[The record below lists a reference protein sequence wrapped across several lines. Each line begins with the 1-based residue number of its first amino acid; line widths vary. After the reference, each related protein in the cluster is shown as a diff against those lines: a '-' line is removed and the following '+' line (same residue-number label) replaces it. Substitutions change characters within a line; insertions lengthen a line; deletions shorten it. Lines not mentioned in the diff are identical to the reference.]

1 MTEEKKGAVKAPKEE
16 ENNQAG
22 QEQEKDPAKISKVNK
37 YEVSVE
43 EMLKAG
49 VHFGHK
55 KSARNPQMDPYVF
68 GIRKGISIINLEKTL
83 DLFKE
88 ALNYIEKEI
97 IEKNEQI
104 LIVGTKKQA
113 KEFVRK
119 VAEKA
124 EMPYVN
130 ERWLGGT
137 FTNFEVISKR
147 LRYLRENKQNLEKGG
162 FDYMTKLEKVKLKK
176 ELEKLE
182 EKMGGLQNL
191 KKVPKAVFVLD
202 IEKDNLTVEEAKK
215 EGVKVIALV
224 DSNDNPKKIDY
235 PIPANNDALSSL
247 KYFLGVLL
255 KRILEAQSKIKK

>member
-1 MTEEKKGAVKAPKEE
+1 MTEEKKGAVKTPAKEE
-16 ENNQAG
+16 VTQVDQG
-22 QEQEKDPAKISKVNK
+22 QKKNLTKIDKVNK
-37 YEVSVE
+37 YDVSIE

-55 KSARNPQMDPYVF
+55 KSSRNPQMDPYVF

-88 ALNYIEKEI
+88 ALNYIEKEV

-104 LIVGTKKQA
+104 LITGTKKQA

-147 LRYLRENKQNLEKGG
+147 LRYLRENKKNLEKGG
-162 FDYMTKLEKVKLKK
+162 LSHMTKLEKVKLKK
-176 ELEKLE
+176 ELDKLE

-191 KKVPKAVFVLD
+191 KKVPKAIFVLD
-202 IEKDNLTVEEAKK
+202 VEKDNLAIEEAKK

-247 KYFLGVLL
+247 KYVLGVLL